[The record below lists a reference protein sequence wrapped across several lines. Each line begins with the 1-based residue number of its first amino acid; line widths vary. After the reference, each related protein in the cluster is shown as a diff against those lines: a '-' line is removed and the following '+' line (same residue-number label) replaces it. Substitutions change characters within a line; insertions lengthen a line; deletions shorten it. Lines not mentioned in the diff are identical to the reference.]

1 MGAERDSKPMTPG
14 LTEQHGSRRSSR
26 GSRSSKSSRSSR
38 SSRAS
43 KGSRASRYSRGS
55 DASSSSDWLFST
67 KDSEWDAPVET
78 VPMELLSQDRRLS
91 LQQLA
96 AYLPAGSSEADFQ
109 LKRVRHE
116 LQVKRQQVV
125 QVGLLNA
132 ESETC

>member
-1 MGAERDSKPMTPG
+1 
-14 LTEQHGSRRSSR
+14 
-26 GSRSSKSSRSSR
+26 
-38 SSRAS
+38 
-43 KGSRASRYSRGS
+43 
-55 DASSSSDWLFST
+55 
-67 KDSEWDAPVET
+67 
-78 VPMELLSQDRRLS
+78 MELLSQDRRLS